1 MADTSAS
8 KERKTEDIA
17 AQSRPLCVRGRALFH
32 FLRLYLKSQF
42 TALHAWPFLRLTT
55 SKVYMGPNGEL
66 SAPHPPLPHPRE
78 VRAAGLRRAGLLNG
92 PGLLLISRLW
102 VINS

>member
-1 MADTSAS
+1 MADTLAS

-17 AQSRPLCVRGRALFH
+17 AQSNPLCVRGRALFH
-32 FLRLYLKSQF
+32 FLCLYLKSQF

-55 SKVYMGPNGEL
+55 SKVHMGPNGEL
-66 SAPHPPLPHPRE
+66 PPPHPGE
-78 VRAAGLRRAGLLNG
+78 VRAEGPQRAGLLNG
-92 PGLLLISRLW
+92 PGLLLISERW